1 MPELP
6 EVETS
11 RRGISPHIEGHTISS
26 FEIRNTKLR
35 WPVPVKQLKNL
46 IGEQLLSV
54 ERRGKY
60 IKLVCPSGYML
71 IHLGMSGSLRI
82 ITKQQSQQQKPQKHD
97 HIDLLMS
104 NGVILRYNDPRR
116 FGCWLFQKDTSTEHK
131 LLATL
136 GPEPLDDAFNGE
148 YLYQLSRNKTKNIK
162 TFIMDSHIV
171 VGVGNIYAAEA
182 LFKAGIHP
190 KKAAGKVSK
199 SRMEQLVA
207 AIKTILSMAIEQ
219 GGTTLRDFTNSDGKP
234 GYFKQELMV
243 YGREEEPCFICQ
255 KPIKNIKL
263 GQRSTFF
270 CVKCQK

>member
-11 RRGISPHIEGHTISS
+11 RRGISPHIKGQTISAI
-26 FEIRNTKLR
+26 EIRHSTLR
-35 WPVPVKQLKNL
+35 WPVPVKRLKKL
-46 IGEQLLSV
+46 VGEPLLSV

-60 IKLVCPSGYML
+60 LKLICPSGYIL

-82 ITKQQSQQQKPQKHD
+82 LTEYQKPEKHD

-104 NGVILRYNDPRR
+104 NGVVLRYNDPRR
-116 FGCWLFQKDTSTEHK
+116 FGCWLFQEDASVDHK

-136 GPEPLDDAFNGE
+136 GPEPLDDAFSDD
-148 YLYQLSRNKTKNIK
+148 YLYAHSRKKSKNIK

-171 VGVGNIYAAEA
+171 VGVGNIYASEA

-190 KKAAGKVSK
+190 EKPAGKVSK
-199 SRMEQLVA
+199 ARFVQLVA
-207 AIKTILSMAIEQ
+207 AIKAVLSAAIEQ

-243 YGREEEPCFICQ
+243 YGREGEPCFICQ

-270 CVKCQK
+270 CSQCQK